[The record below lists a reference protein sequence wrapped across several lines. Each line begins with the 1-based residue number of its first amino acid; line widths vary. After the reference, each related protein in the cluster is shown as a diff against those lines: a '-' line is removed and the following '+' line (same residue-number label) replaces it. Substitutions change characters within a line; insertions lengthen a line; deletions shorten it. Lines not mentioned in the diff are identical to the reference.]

1 MTLRRAKNIFKPTN
15 IYCTITNIISKIA
28 TEKNEESR
36 EYASFQ
42 LSKIFILAHKI
53 RHNARQRDNNNI
65 TDIQTASKCAN
76 FFLFLSRFEE
86 NNEIVRK
93 NVATDQRMVLF

>member
-15 IYCTITNIISKIA
+15 VYCTITNIISKIA

-36 EYASFQ
+36 ECASFQ

-65 TDIQTASKCAN
+65 TDIQSAN

>member
-15 IYCTITNIISKIA
+15 VYCTITNIISKIA

-36 EYASFQ
+36 ECASFQ

-65 TDIQTASKCAN
+65 AIIQTASKCAN
-76 FFLFLSRFEE
+76 FFYFYHVL
-86 NNEIVRK
+86 RK
-93 NVATDQRMVLF
+93 IMK

>member
-15 IYCTITNIISKIA
+15 VYCTITNIISKIA

-36 EYASFQ
+36 ECASFQ

-53 RHNARQRDNNNI
+53 RHNARQRDNNNF
-65 TDIQTASKCAN
+65 TDIQSAN

-93 NVATDQRMVLF
+93 NVTTDQRMVLF